1 MSDAAHLATKIPN
14 LVVLTGGKGQPER
27 DYVQDVFGKG
37 GYLDARIDGY
47 QPRDGQIKLA
57 RAIDRGIREG
67 RHVIGE
73 GPTGTGKS
81 FAYSVPAAYH
91 AVHSGKRVCIVTAN
105 KNLQRQIYQKDLAAL
120 AAAVPWPFTY
130 AIRKGVA
137 SYLCRRNFEAR
148 TYQGLLFETTEQRQ
162 MIEATVRWAETTTT
176 GDYEDSP
183 GPSAKVWAGFS
194 TGREECDGR
203 KCPQFGR
210 CFVKKAK
217 DASESAQ
224 IIVTNYH
231 LFFLHLRMGVERP
244 ILPEFDV
251 VIMDE
256 AHRAANIAREFFGQ
270 EITFG
275 GLYRCVTNLH
285 MVEVARFKAQGQRLR
300 EAFMKEVAGL
310 WHALAAR
317 ARAHNHV
324 ITEKNRLDTTALE
337 ERLEEIRLFYGEVAD
352 ALDPPDAIISSKG
365 TAQGAQASAYR
376 KLAVKCLEKQEEL
389 AEFRSL
395 AGEGMVYFIEGS
407 GHEPQGKYVRLK
419 SKAIEVS
426 GFMRPMLFERYKTVV
441 QTSATLAAR
450 GGNGGDFAYLRRE
463 MGMNPRAGAEDLS
476 VEELVVESPFDW
488 PQQAMLVIPSTMPEF
503 VHGDDRWDKAVLDH
517 TQQTVELMK
526 GRTLCLFTSFRM
538 LEAARDR
545 LRKETRYRILVQG
558 EKTNRELAA
567 EFQDDVHSVLLGTE
581 SFAEGVSIEGEAC
594 SCVLLDKIPFI
605 NKNDPVMM
613 GLERRLKERGS
624 RDDVFRT
631 YMLPEA
637 IISFKQR
644 VGRLIRTVEDVGV
657 VVVLDRRLL
666 TKPYR
671 KQFIKSIPPVRQ
683 TTDLEAIQP
692 FLWEKGVV

>member
-1 MSDAAHLATKIPN
+1 MEVHLP
-14 LVVLTGGKGQPER
+14 VVTEDPHPPER
-27 DYVQDVFGKG
+27 DYIHAVFGKG
-37 GYLDARIDGY
+37 GYLDVRIDGY

-57 RAIDRGIREG
+57 RAIDRGIRDG

-91 AVHSGKRVCIVTAN
+91 AVHSGKKVCIVTAN
-105 KNLQRQIYQKDLAAL
+105 KNLQRQIYQKDLASL

-130 AIRKGVA
+130 AIRKGVT
-137 SYLCRRNFEAR
+137 SYLCRRNFDAR
-148 TYQGLLFETTEQRQ
+148 TYQEVMFETTEQRQ
-162 MIEATVRWAETTTT
+162 MLEATVQWAETTKT

-183 GPSAKVWAGFS
+183 GPPPKVWAGFS

-203 KCPQFGR
+203 KCVRFGE
-210 CFVKKAK
+210 CFAKQAK
-217 DASESAQ
+217 DASEKAS

-231 LFFLHLRMGVERP
+231 LFFLHLRMGEERP
-244 ILPEFDV
+244 ILPKFDV

-275 GLYRCVTNLH
+275 GLHRCVKDLH
-285 MVEVARFKAQGQRLR
+285 MINVTRFKGRGQLLR
-300 EAFMKEVAGL
+300 QAFMLEVNRMWDL
-310 WHALAAR
+310 LSAR
-317 ARAHNHV
+317 ARAHDHV
-324 ITEKNRLDTTALE
+324 ITEKNRVDTTALE
-337 ERLEEIRLFYGEVAD
+337 ERLEEIRLFYDEVAD
-352 ALDPPDAIISSKG
+352 ALDPASTTFDAKG
-365 TAQGAQASAYR
+365 ASQGSQPGPYR
-376 KLAVKCLEKQEEL
+376 KMAGKCFEKKEEL

-407 GHEPQGKYVRLK
+407 GYEPHGKYVRLK
-419 SKAIEVS
+419 SKAVEVS
-426 GFMRPMLFERYKTVV
+426 GFMRPMLFERFKTVV
-441 QTSATLAAR
+441 QTSATLAVR
-450 GGNGGDFAYLRRE
+450 GGSGGDFAYLRRE
-463 MGMNPRAGAEDLS
+463 MGMNPREGAVDLS

-517 TQQTVELMK
+517 TQKTVELMN

-545 LRKETRYRILVQG
+545 LRKETSFRILVQG

-567 EFQDDVHSVLLGTE
+567 EFQSDVHSVLLGTE

-613 GLERRLKERGS
+613 GLERRLKKRGS

-644 VGRLIRTVEDVGV
+644 VGRLIRTVEDIGV

-666 TKPYR
+666 TKTYR
-671 KQFIKSIPPVRQ
+671 KQFIKSIPPVRLV
-683 TTDLEAIQP
+683 TDLAAIKP